1 VRVQEL
7 ASVVLMELLQ
17 IKKVLVF
24 VKNVHMEHILIQVQV
39 DVFFVHPVFI
49 QMKVP
54 CIVNPVK
61 KEQYLIKKNQGV
73 IIVPQELIHLQ
84 NQKSVLNVLPEHI
97 HQKDGLHVKFVERGL
112 NQMKTILIAIIA
124 PLEHILLL
132 NLPNVINAQEE
143 HFLILDIH
151 PVLHVLKDIT
161 VVKKVLNVVK
171 DVQKILILTEV
182 QLIALYAQKKVSIAQ
197 VLLRIKMIFLR
208 DIIKM
213 GEI

>member
-1 VRVQEL
+1 MRVQGL

-24 VKNVHMEHILIQVQV
+24 VKNVQMEHILIQVQV
-39 DVFFVHPVFI
+39 DVFFVQPVFI

-61 KEQYLIKKNQGV
+61 KEQCLIKKNQGV
-73 IIVPQELIHLQ
+73 IIVPQELIRLQ

-97 HQKDGLHVKFVERGL
+97 HKKDGLQVKFVERGL
-112 NQMKTILIAIIA
+112 NRMKTILIAIFA

-151 PVLHVLKDIT
+151 PVLHVMKDIT
-161 VVKKVLNVVK
+161 VVKKVLKVVK

-208 DIIKM
+208 DITKM